1 MAGGAHR
8 SPNER
13 SHVRK
18 WQFSDVIGQADM
30 GPFIEAKRTSLRG
43 LGSEMAQSGKQASG
57 ISRYNALIA
66 SVVEQTLTVS
76 VFAAVHRTGNSQMPY
91 TRPIR
96 RFYLTAPRVVTFVV
110 SIVLALLALL
120 IVYGHVAQLH
130 GINGFLILLIAYV
143 VLLAGTL
150 LRGV

>member
-1 MAGGAHR
+1 LRLLWNKPLGQVFLEQ
-8 SPNER
+8 S
-13 SHVRK
+13 
-18 WQFSDVIGQADM
+18 IGL
-30 GPFIEAKRTSLRG
+30 ET
-43 LGSEMAQSGKQASG
+43 
-57 ISRYNALIA
+57 
-66 SVVEQTLTVS
+66 
-76 VFAAVHRTGNSQMPY
+76 QMPY

-110 SIVLALLALL
+110 SIVLAVLALL